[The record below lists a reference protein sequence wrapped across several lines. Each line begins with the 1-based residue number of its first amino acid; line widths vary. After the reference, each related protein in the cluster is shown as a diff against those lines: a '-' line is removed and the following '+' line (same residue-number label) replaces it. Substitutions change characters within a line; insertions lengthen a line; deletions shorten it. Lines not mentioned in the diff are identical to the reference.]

1 MASLGELFIS
11 LGFDVD
17 DEKLK
22 GFEEKLNTTKEGM
35 LKLSAAAVAALGVL
49 TLFVNHAADGAVR
62 LHNMAVQFGVNTQA
76 AQTYAN
82 ALHQVNTAISLQ
94 AGQEQYKAF
103 SNLINAKVP
112 QGSGA
117 FAALALLGVTNPY
130 GTPEEVFSEI
140 QKNREKALRENF
152 TGDAKKRLAQYS
164 TRLEEIGLPG
174 SYEAIAQ
181 SPEKYNAA
189 SQYNVPEAQIE
200 HLTHFSQSVAVLDE
214 AFTKFTY
221 SLSDLSV
228 GYLIPLIE
236 KLTIAFQGLDDWLN
250 GKTHLVE
257 VHKMTDAEYDAKSKD
272 TWDFLTSPSRWGE
285 LFTGDGTSAMSKP
298 NAGSAAPAS
307 ASSGDNYIWEGI
319 KKAFMMES
327 SGKADVY
334 GQGEEAEGQKNEAYG
349 LFQLHP
355 DRQADYNKWAKENG
369 RHTLKG
375 SSAEDQMQ
383 YMLYDI
389 TKGLNKSVGEKLSH
403 TQNADEAFKVFRKD
417 YERPAGAQNIVI
429 NVNSKAPAHDVA
441 AEVMRGIQS
450 TMNIAKPQTN
460 VGSPF

>member
-82 ALHQVNTAISLQ
+82 ALHQVNSAVSVQ
-94 AGQEQYKAF
+94 AGQEQYKNF
-103 SNLINAKVP
+103 SNFVAEANLTGKGFDLLAKLGVKTLGGTTE
-112 QGSGA
+112 QYLQEILENREAALNSGFFGSGDRNQK
-117 FAALALLGVTNPY
+117 LANYSKAVQGIGLDPSVSDI
-130 GTPEEVFSEI
+130 TPEQF
-140 QKNREKALRENF
+140 
-152 TGDAKKRLAQYS
+152 
-164 TRLEEIGLPG
+164 
-174 SYEAIAQ
+174 
-181 SPEKYNAA
+181 NAA
-189 SQYNVPEAQIE
+189 SRYNVPQEQIE

-228 GYLIPLIE
+228 GYLIPLID
-236 KLTIAFQGLDDWLN
+236 KLTIAFHGLDDWLN

-298 NAGSAAPAS
+298 EAGSAAPVAAS
-307 ASSGDNYIWEGI
+307 GGDNYIWEGI

-334 GQGEEAEGQKNEAYG
+334 GQGEEAEGQKSEAYG

-389 TKGLNKSVGEKLSH
+389 TKGLHKAVGEKLSH
-403 TQNADEAFKVFRKD
+403 TQNKEEAFRVFRKD
-417 YERPAGAQNIVI
+417 YEGAAGTEKWVI
-429 NVNSKAPAHDVA
+429 NINNAKGKPQDIQADVA
-441 AEVMRGIQS
+441 RGIQS
-450 TMNIAKPQTN
+450 ALNLAKPQTN